1 MKYGKWELILLLVA
15 IPDLGFSQKEIENPM
30 KMIYQTH
37 AIRSVEDFKHQ
48 QALSNIMVDFVKP
61 LGDITTKDFAKYDE
75 IIKIGEKEAKTF
87 TRICGIS

>member
-1 MKYGKWELILLLVA
+1 
-15 IPDLGFSQKEIENPM
+15 M

-48 QALSNIMVDFVKP
+48 KALSNIMVDFVKP

-75 IIKIGEKEAKTF
+75 IIKIGEKEAKD
-87 TRICGIS
+87 IYLNL